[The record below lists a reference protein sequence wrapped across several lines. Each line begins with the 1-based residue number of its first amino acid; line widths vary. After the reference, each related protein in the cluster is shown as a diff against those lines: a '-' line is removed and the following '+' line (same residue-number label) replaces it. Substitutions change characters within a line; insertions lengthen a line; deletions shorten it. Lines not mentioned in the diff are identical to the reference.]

1 MEAITHQSKI
11 SMENGTKKWRFQAMR
26 NQQQQQQ
33 EEAALTTANIRG
45 VLGILMGNLDP
56 EDKRPVVPLSHGDP
70 SAFPC
75 FRTSPAA
82 EDAIVDALKSAKHN
96 HYSPSVGILPARRA
110 LADYM
115 NKDLPYKLSPDNV
128 YLTAGCSH
136 AIELALTVLAQPGNN
151 ILLPRPGFPY
161 TEAIAAS
168 CGFEVRHFDLLPEQ
182 GWEVDLEAVEA
193 LGDENTVAMVII
205 NPGNPCGNVYS
216 YEHLK
221 KVAETARK
229 LGIIVI
235 ADEVYGHMAF
245 GSTPFVPMGVFGSV
259 VPVLTLGSLSKRWI
273 VPGWRMGWL
282 VTNDPTDLLRDSGVV
297 ESIKNHLNTPL
308 DPVTFIQAALPRIL
322 ENTTQDFF
330 SDILNTLRDA
340 ADLSYRKIQD
350 IPCITCPQKAEGSMF
365 MLIELNLS
373 DMEDINDDIDFS
385 LKLAREESTFVLPG
399 TTVGMKNWFRISFA
413 VDPAT
418 LEDGLER
425 MKAFC
430 LRHAKKQTILN

>member
-1 MEAITHQSKI
+1 M
-11 SMENGTKKWRFQAMR
+11 SMENGSKKWRFQAK
-26 NQQQQQQ
+26 NSQQQQ
-33 EEAALTTANIRG
+33 EALTTANIRG

-56 EDKRPVVPLSHGDP
+56 KDKRPVIPLSHGDP

-75 FRTSPAA
+75 FRTTSAA

-96 HYSPSVGILPARRA
+96 HYSPSVGLLPARRA

-282 VTNDPTDLLRDSGVV
+282 VTNDPTDLLRDSG
-297 ESIKNHLNTPL
+297 
-308 DPVTFIQAALPRIL
+308 
-322 ENTTQDFF
+322 
-330 SDILNTLRDA
+330 
-340 ADLSYRKIQD
+340 
-350 IPCITCPQKAEGSMF
+350 
-365 MLIELNLS
+365 IELNLS